1 MGNDFENAV
10 EKALDTGRAFL
21 VHKDTAKNRYVVMAY
36 DSMDAALMADRR
48 VVAAVVSND
57 LVEALQFAARTTIEG
72 TQNQYVL
79 YSMKN

>member
-1 MGNDFENAV
+1 MGSDFESTV

-48 VVAAVVSND
+48 VVAAVMSID
-57 LVEALQFAARTTIEG
+57 LVEALQSAATTTIED
-72 TQNQYVL
+72 TPT
-79 YSMKN
+79 K

>member
-1 MGNDFENAV
+1 MGSDFESTV

-48 VVAAVVSND
+48 VVAAVMSID
-57 LVEALQFAARTTIEG
+57 LVEALQYAATTTIED
-72 TQNQYVL
+72 TPT
-79 YSMKN
+79 K